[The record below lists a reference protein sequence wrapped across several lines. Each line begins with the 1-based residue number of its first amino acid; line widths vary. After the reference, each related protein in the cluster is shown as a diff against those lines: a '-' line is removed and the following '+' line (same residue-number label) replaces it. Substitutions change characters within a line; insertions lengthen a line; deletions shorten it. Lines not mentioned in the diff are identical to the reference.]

1 MRQKNLPLIAA
12 GRVINNCGGP
22 AQGGIRLFS
31 ESNFPHAY
39 DLA

>member
-1 MRQKNLPLIAA
+1 MRYKDLPLIAA
-12 GRVINNCGGP
+12 ARVINNCGGP

-31 ESNFPHAY
+31 ETNLLHAY